1 MPRLTRTWPDDPD
14 VRSRWKACVIGRS
27 STRRRAVRHRLLAAA
42 ACAAIIAPVPAQGQ
56 TIEEVVGRLDR
67 YLVEYEPKLSAVVAE
82 EQYEQWVSVPFRPDV
97 TRSLRSEFVFTR
109 LPGGAPWTGFR
120 DTLVVD
126 GRPIRERD
134 ARLQDLLSNGS
145 DDALER
151 AARIVEENARYNLGD
166 WLARR
171 TINTPTLTLDFLHPR
186 HRAQV
191 SFRKGGEA
199 TIDGLRL
206 WQIDFVERPPFM
218 IRTPAGGS
226 QQTGGSVWVDPRTG
240 VIVRT
245 FLNVVISRDRDAKI
259 TVEYRDEPKLG
270 FAVPREMRESY
281 RPRVEGRARY
291 SGFRRFDTSARILD
305 R

>member
-1 MPRLTRTWPDDPD
+1 VRRRKPVQHKLLT
-14 VRSRWKACVIGRS
+14 VAACVI
-27 STRRRAVRHRLLAAA
+27 AFV
-42 ACAAIIAPVPAQGQ
+42 PVAEQCQ
-56 TIEEVVGRLDR
+56 TIDEVVERLDR
-67 YLVEYEPKLSAVVAE
+67 YLVAYEHKLSAVVAE
-82 EQYEQWVSVPFRPDV
+82 EQYDQWVTTPFRPDA

-120 DTLVVD
+120 DTFVVD

-151 AARIVEENARYNLGD
+151 AARIVDENARYNLGD
-166 WLARR
+166 WLAHR

-186 HRAQV
+186 HRAQM

-199 TIDGLRL
+199 TIDGRRL
-206 WQIDFVERPPFM
+206 WQIDFDERPPFM
-218 IRTPAGGS
+218 IRTPAGVS
-226 QQTGGSVWVDPRTG
+226 QKTSGSVWVDPRTG
-240 VIVRT
+240 VIMRT